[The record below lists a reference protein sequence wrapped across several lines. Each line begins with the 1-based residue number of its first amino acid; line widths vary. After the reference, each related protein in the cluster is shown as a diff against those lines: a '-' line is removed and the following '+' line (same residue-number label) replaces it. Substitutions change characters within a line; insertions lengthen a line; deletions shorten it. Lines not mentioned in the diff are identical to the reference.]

1 MHFKKNL
8 TSAVLAKTKIACSP
22 AIFLHIFKVVA
33 TGWVLTKARVFIFWT
48 LGYRFSIVLAV
59 SWKNCGIILN

>member
-8 TSAVLAKTKIACSP
+8 TSAVLTKTKIACSP
-22 AIFLHIFKVVA
+22 AIFLHIFKFAV
-33 TGWVLTKARVFIFWT
+33 TGLTPARVFMFWT
-48 LGYRFSIVLAV
+48 LGYRYSIVLAV

>member
-22 AIFLHIFKVVA
+22 AIVLHIFKVLA
-33 TGWVLTKARVFIFWT
+33 TGLTKASVFIFWT
-48 LGYRFSIVLAV
+48 LGYRYSIVLAV
-59 SWKNCGIILN
+59 SWKNCGVILN